1 MAELSEQ
8 QEQNVSANTKA
19 HRSRSG
25 FWFGIIILLIII
37 SVAGVGFYLF
47 LQLRSQQDNL
57 GGEVNKGDM
66 QLIELSKQ
74 ISGYQAQLAAIQS
87 QLATVEADVAGKD
100 AHFSKTLAD
109 FSQLHSEKLDGTRN
123 ELNTAIQQV
132 QRQLGKTRGD
142 WLIADAEYLLS
153 IANQRLYLMGD
164 INTTREALEAADQR
178 LRESGDAGAFKIREQ
193 IAKDM
198 TAIRNVAVADIVGM
212 YASIQALQDQVD
224 TLTLFLPYTGK
235 ALTPPKA
242 VQESTDKEDHN
253 LLDQLEGMVTI
264 RHTEHPI
271 KEILTP
277 EEAQFIREQLR
288 VKLEMVKIALVQQNE
303 QLYQSSL
310 ADAKKWV
317 EQNFAKNAETSKFIA
332 ELDRFNAI
340 KIRSHFPD
348 ISLSL
353 KMLRDI
359 TKLRLEVDK
368 AMQPAEKNKSEQL
381 AKPVE
386 SVKPAET
393 VKPDEAAK
401 PAETAPPAEPAA
413 KDGGSVEAGTQELEQ
428 HTEQSPKEPVRQ
440 PVDAAPA
447 AE

>member
-1 MAELSEQ
+1 MAELIEKQEQ
-8 QEQNVSANTKA
+8 QSDNNKV

-25 FWFGIIILLIII
+25 LWLGVIMLLIII
-37 SVAGVGFYLF
+37 SVAGAGYYLF
-47 LQLRSQQDNL
+47 HELRTQQADL

-87 QLATVEADVAGKD
+87 QLATVEANVAGKD
-100 AHFSKTLAD
+100 AHFTKTLAD

-123 ELNTAIQQV
+123 ELNAAIQQV

-153 IANQRLYLMGD
+153 IANQRLYLIGD
-164 INTTREALEAADQR
+164 VNTTREALEAADQR

-193 IAKDM
+193 IAKDI
-198 TAIRNVAVADIVGM
+198 TAIQNVAVADIVGM
-212 YASIQALQDQVD
+212 YASIQSLQDQID
-224 TLTLFLPYTGK
+224 RLTLFLPYTGK
-235 ALTPPKA
+235 ALTPQP
-242 VQESTDKEDHN
+242 VTQESSDKDVHA
-253 LLDQLEGMVTI
+253 LLDQLGQMVTI
-264 RHTEHPI
+264 RHTEHQI

-277 EEAQFIREQLR
+277 EEAQFIREQLS

-303 QLYQSSL
+303 QLYQISL
-310 ADAKKWV
+310 VDAKKWL
-317 EQNFAKNAETSKFIA
+317 EKNFAQNSETSRFIN
-332 ELDRFNAI
+332 ELERFTAI
-340 KIRSHFPD
+340 KLRSHFPD

-368 AMQPAEKNKSEQL
+368 AMLPAEK
-381 AKPVE
+381 
-386 SVKPAET
+386 
-393 VKPDEAAK
+393 AK
-401 PAETAPPAEPAA
+401 PAQVEAAPPVKES
-413 KDGGSVEAGTQELEQ
+413 GSVE
-428 HTEQSPKEPVRQ
+428 

-447 AE
+447 AQ